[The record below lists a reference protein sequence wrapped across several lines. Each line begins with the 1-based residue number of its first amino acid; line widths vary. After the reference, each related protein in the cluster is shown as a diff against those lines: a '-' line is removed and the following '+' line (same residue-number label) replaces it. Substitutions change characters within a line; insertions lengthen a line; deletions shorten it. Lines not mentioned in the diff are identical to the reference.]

1 MEDERAESLK
11 DVEKTPKMIE
21 KQESLL
27 YHAFSEAAAEGEVE
41 FASEAQNEILG
52 DD

>member
-1 MEDERAESLK
+1 MK

-41 FASEAQNEILG
+41 FASEAQSEILA
-52 DD
+52 DE